1 MSIAAT
7 NLRPLPAGAS
17 GIDAPRWTGWRGA
30 GVVVAKPT
38 PVAIATSFF
47 HTAYHRRPREVAS
60 AH

>member
-1 MSIAAT
+1 MTTAAT
-7 NLRPLPAGAS
+7 NPRPQPAGAS
-17 GIDAPRWTGWRGA
+17 GVGAPRSAGWRGA
-30 GVVVAKPT
+30 GVIVAKST